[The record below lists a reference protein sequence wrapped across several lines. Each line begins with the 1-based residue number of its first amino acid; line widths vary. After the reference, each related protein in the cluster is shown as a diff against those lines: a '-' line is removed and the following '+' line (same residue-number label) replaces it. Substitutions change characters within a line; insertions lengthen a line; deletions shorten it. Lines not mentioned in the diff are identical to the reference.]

1 MVSTL
6 SNSTT
11 PAPQNTKPIPQE
23 DFGRIEEQ
31 IFEAGMA
38 NSFEEESEVRFRP
51 GDDSATE
58 PAFYSLYGSGKFK
71 MTEKRIFEKG
81 NCINHNNKNF
91 EIM

>member
-1 MVSTL
+1 MVNSL

-51 GDDSATE
+51 GDDSVTE
-58 PAFYSLYGSGKFK
+58 PAFYSLYGSGKFRI
-71 MTEKRIFEKG
+71 TEKFEKP
-81 NCINHNNKNF
+81 
-91 EIM
+91 